1 MTTTPGRG
9 NSGRAACTTSPS
21 ASRHI
26 VIKDPMKRRR
36 MLQSLLAVPALAATP
51 TPAPAQATYGGES
64 KAVPETLSVAETA
77 PDLIAKAN
85 QHFFQQDQF
94 AALDRLG
101 AILMP
106 GSREAEA
113 PRFLEFLI
121 SQSPADRQ
129 SLYAQ
134 GLDRLNTSAKKTA
147 GKPFAELSDAETA
160 PLLAILRAPRT
171 YEEPSDPMARFL
183 LAAKEDFFRATVNS
197 RAHATAMGSR
207 SRGSSG
213 LNYYY
218 GPVE

>member
-1 MTTTPGRG
+1 MTATVGRG
-9 NSGRAACTTSPS
+9 NSGRDAQTTCPS
-21 ASRHI
+21 ITRHI
-26 VIKDPMKRRR
+26 VIKAHMKRRR
-36 MLQSLLAVPALAATP
+36 MLQSLLAVPALAAAP
-51 TPAPAQATYGGES
+51 TPAPAQTTYGGES
-64 KAVPETLSVAETA
+64 KAAPETLSVAETA
-77 PDLIAKAN
+77 PDLVAKAN
-85 QHFFQQDQF
+85 QHFFQHHQF

-101 AILMP
+101 VILMP

-121 SQSPADRQ
+121 SKSPTDRQ
-129 SLYAQ
+129 SLYTQ
-134 GLDRLNTSAKKTA
+134 GLDLLNDRAKKTA
-147 GKPFAELSDAETA
+147 GKPFAELSDAETK
-160 PLLAILRAPRT
+160 PLLAVLRAPRT
-171 YEEPSDPMARFL
+171 DGEPSDPLARFL